1 MRRFQFRFQR
11 VLDVKE
17 RLEDARKAALGE
29 VVGACETERREL
41 ERLQADH
48 QVQVATER
56 PAAGRI
62 EPGLLNLLANY
73 GRRLERESGEQGELV
88 RLAEALVEE
97 KRTDLMEATR
107 ERRTFEILQERAEAA
122 HRKAARR
129 KERML
134 LDEVGGQLHLRRQR
148 AGAEQLQ
155 EDELATG
162 GPSLKQTERS
172 PTWQ

>member
-1 MRRFQFRFQR
+1 MRRFVFRFQR

-48 QVQVATER
+48 QAQIATQR
-56 PAAGRI
+56 PAEGRVD
-62 EPGLLNLLANY
+62 PGLMNMLADY
-73 GRRLERESGEQGELV
+73 GRRLERESGEQGEQV

-97 KRTDLMEATR
+97 RRIDLMEATR
-107 ERRTFEILQERAEAA
+107 ERRTFEILQERAEAE

-129 KERML
+129 QEL
-134 LDEVGGQLHLRRQR
+134 QFLDEVGGQLHLRQQR
-148 AGAEQLQ
+148 ADA
-155 EDELATG
+155 DELQDDEHGHRRAQPEADG
-162 GPSLKQTERS
+162 A
-172 PTWQ
+172 